1 MSRSKIFSLAAHGL
15 LVSWLVILLIKT
27 KQYGISMT
35 EAEFSLPIFVIAPLT
50 LLIEFILKKK

>member
-15 LVSWLVILLIKT
+15 LASWLVILLIKT
-27 KQYGISMT
+27 KQYGIPMT
-35 EAEFSLPIFVIAPLT
+35 EAEFSLPIFVIVPLA